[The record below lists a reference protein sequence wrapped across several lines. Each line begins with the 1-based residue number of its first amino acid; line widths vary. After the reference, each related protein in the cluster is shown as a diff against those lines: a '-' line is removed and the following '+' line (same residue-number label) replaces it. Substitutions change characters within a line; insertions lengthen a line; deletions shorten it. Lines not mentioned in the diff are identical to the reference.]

1 MDGPPGNRILI
12 GARAMKPAGLGSTH
26 RERIVLFLAF
36 LTSRECL
43 DLCKRAA
50 NSEEVAATLSGIW
63 FDDLYVPGE
72 SYLNA
77 VKGDRRDDEVLRFQ
91 ASFTEGELLAL
102 ERFHGFFELRASFL
116 SNSRHGRA
124 HFPENDSWRG
134 LLRHAEHLL
143 SELAPDPDYLRSVL
157 AALARR
163 AEAGAAELEQAFR
176 SRRRLADEP
185 G

>member
-1 MDGPPGNRILI
+1 
-12 GARAMKPAGLGSTH
+12 MKPTGRDSTH

-43 DLCKRAA
+43 DLCRRAA
-50 NSEEVAATLSGIW
+50 NPEDVAASLSGIW

-72 SYLNA
+72 GYLNA
-77 VKGDRRDDEVLRFQ
+77 VKGDRHEDEVLRFQ
-91 ASFTEGELLAL
+91 ASFTESELQAL

-116 SNSRHGRA
+116 SNSRQGRA
-124 HFPENDSWRG
+124 HFPENDSWQG
-134 LLRHAEHLL
+134 LLRHADHVL
-143 SELAPDPDYLRSVL
+143 SELEPDPDYLRSVL

-163 AEAGAAELEQAFR
+163 ADVGMPELAEAFR
-176 SRRRLADEP
+176 SSRRLPETP